1 MVLNFFYFTF
11 FAHVTTITIPII
23 IRTIATS
30 ARGIQN
36 GARIHHQDHSITW
49 SNFSTTKATPSSPRV
64 EGPL

>member
-1 MVLNFFYFTF
+1 MVLNFFYFIF
-11 FAHVTTITIPII
+11 FAHVTIITIPII
-23 IRTIATS
+23 IKTIAII

-36 GARIHHQDHSITW
+36 GARTHHQDHSMTW